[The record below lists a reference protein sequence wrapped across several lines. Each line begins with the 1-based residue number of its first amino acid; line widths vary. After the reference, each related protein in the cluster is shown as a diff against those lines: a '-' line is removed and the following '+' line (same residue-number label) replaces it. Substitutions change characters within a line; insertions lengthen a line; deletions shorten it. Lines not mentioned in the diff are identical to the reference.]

1 MFSKEI
7 VLSVGLT
14 LCSTILIYLYVK
26 SRVNSLENKVNSLIQ
41 IIQSH
46 GQLSHG
52 DSHVQMA
59 GDRQTDYEKIV
70 VSDDEDDSSDEE
82 SSSGEEDDED
92 DEEEEEP
99 KVMMT
104 LEPKDEEST
113 VDIEVHEG
121 DLAGKEILELTSPHG
136 LHDMVEHVAS
146 SEEDGLDD
154 MDDLDENLEE
164 ETVEDYSSMGKVE
177 LRKYCES
184 KGFETK
190 GKKKQELLELL
201 NQ

>member
-82 SSSGEEDDED
+82 SSSGEEED
-92 DEEEEEP
+92 DEEEEEEHSVMDLTLAP
-99 KVMMT
+99 QDKVPT
-104 LEPKDEEST
+104 D
-113 VDIEVHEG
+113 DIEEDD
-121 DLAGKEILELTSPHG
+121 DLADKQVLELTSSHE

-164 ETVEDYSSMGKVE
+164 ETVEDYSNMGKVE

-184 KGFETK
+184 KGLETK
-190 GKKKQELLELL
+190 GKKKQELLDLL

>member
-1 MFSKEI
+1 
-7 VLSVGLT
+7 
-14 LCSTILIYLYVK
+14 
-26 SRVNSLENKVNSLIQ
+26 
-41 IIQSH
+41 
-46 GQLSHG
+46 
-52 DSHVQMA
+52 MA

-82 SSSGEEDDED
+82 ISSGEEDDEE
-92 DEEEEEP
+92 EEEEEP
-99 KVMMT
+99 KVMKLT

-113 VDIEVHEG
+113 VDIEVDDG
-121 DLAGKEILELTSPHG
+121 DLAGKQILELTSSHG

-164 ETVEDYSSMGKVE
+164 ETVEDYSNMGKVE